1 MNKRKRLKIVVT
13 VLTLLSLLS
22 SCSSGAPLNKTLSKK
37 IGTKFN
43 TQETS
48 AAAETE
54 VAKSAS
60 ILDKIIS
67 DVDES
72 ASNVAEST
80 TEIVSYET
88 ILGTF
93 DYKEVPEYSGT
104 AYAVMNGNEPYF
116 SENEMSNVSYQEFTE
131 LDSLGRCGIA
141 KASVGK
147 DIMPT
152 EKRGEIGMVKPSG
165 WHQNKYDSIKDFDN
179 APGYIYNR
187 CHLIGYQLTGQNA
200 NEKNLI
206 TGTRYLNVTGMLPF
220 ENEVAE
226 YVEETG
232 NHVEYHVTPVFVDDE
247 LLSRGVLMEA
257 ESVEDNGAGVK
268 FNVFCYNVEPG
279 IDIDYKTGENW
290 LSESVETQE
299 TEETVETAAETEAA
313 ESTYPELLKVT
324 GELSDYR
331 LIVNINSHRIHSPD
345 CKNAAKISE
354 KNRRGYNGS
363 IDDLLNAGYK
373 KAKDCNPD

>member
-54 VAKSAS
+54 VANSAS

-67 DVDES
+67 DV
-72 ASNVAEST
+72 AESP
-80 TEIVSYET
+80 TEIVSCET
-88 ILGTF
+88 ISGTF

-232 NHVEYHVTPVFVDDE
+232 NHVEYHVTPIFVDDE

-279 IDIDYKTGENW
+279 IEIDYKTGENW
-290 LSESVETQE
+290 LSESGETQE
-299 TEETVETAAETEAA
+299 TEETVETAAGKEI
-313 ESTYPELLKVT
+313 TYPELLKVT

-331 LIVNINSHRIHSPD
+331 LIININSHLIHSPD

-354 KNRRGYNGS
+354 KNRRGYNGN
-363 IDDLLNAGYK
+363 IDDLLNAGYER
-373 KAKDCNPD
+373 AKDCNPN